1 MMKHTCLTLSLIAL
15 SISQAIAAPITS
27 TVNITNGQ
35 NVTLS
40 DNIETHNE
48 YGVAVNGANSTL
60 TSDGKS
66 ITTDGDNALGIRVM
80 NQGHAIF
87 KNGTIQTSGSGSYGI
102 SAENSGSLIE
112 LDNVKIIAEGNNS
125 YGALSATQGKINAN
139 NLSVITKNNNSNG
152 ISAINTGSSINLKN
166 TTINTQGNASHGI
179 YSAEKDANI
188 NSTALTVHTKGS
200 LSYGIDQT
208 NQSHGYFNDTTIT
221 TQGKG
226 SAAINTSSGAA
237 TTLNNIS
244 IDTYGERSD
253 AFKINSGNVHITQ
266 DSTVNIINTH
276 GTNSSAM
283 DLAGKS
289 TVNIQNSSLVG
300 SGTSN
305 HIYFIHNGSSIIN
318 SSGNTMK
325 STGAL
330 IQATGGTST
339 INMQSDYAINT
350 NGGLMN
356 ISSISAAK
364 STSVTLNAD
373 NKTLLAGNIVNDENS
388 TAILNLKN
396 QSEFSGNVQ
405 NLTHANVSGNSQLL
419 LNGNS
424 NIGTTHL
431 DKGSLIFTQN
441 SSRYPTLHTQ
451 TLSGN
456 GTILFDTTLGSD
468 HSNTAKITA
477 DNISGDYKIYVHNL
491 GGQGA
496 YTRDEG
502 INIIQANNENSA
514 RYALGAPV
522 YAGVYEYLLHRHGN
536 DIYLQNELPVKP
548 AKPNEKPTPP
558 LTPPTT
564 KPESDS
570 NADHTPS
577 YRPAVPGYLLATYL
591 DQNYGYLSVGTLHER
606 TGNTIEP
613 QQKNKDSQRMWSRAF
628 TNKTQTNNYRFDFTS
643 YTNFYQI
650 GYDLKHESD
659 VAEPVY
665 AGVTFEVGHA
675 HNKTYDEKRIDGQF
689 AGKVNVDAIGIGA
702 YYTRYLSHNDYID
715 IVGKG
720 IRYKNHYSAKAENN
734 QTQNAS
740 SLLLSM
746 EYGKDFPISK
756 YIHIEPQAQ
765 AIYQFNHANS
775 ITDSYIG
782 VSKENTQTG
791 QLRLGSAFYS
801 DSISINK
808 DINYRPYF
816 SANYIKKM
824 NNNAQLVTD
833 SDGLKQNMDSDYWQV
848 GAGLDSHLNAHT
860 QVYTKVRYQQTFS
873 DKESQYSA
881 MIGLSFTW

>member
-1 MMKHTCLTLSLIAL
+1 MINHTCLTLSLIAF

-48 YGVAVNGANSTL
+48 YGVAVNGENSTL
-60 TSDGKS
+60 TSDGIS
-66 ITTDGDNALGIRVM
+66 ITTEGDNALGIRVM

-87 KNGTIQTSGSGSYGI
+87 KNGTIQTNGSGSYGI

-112 LDNVKIIAEGNNS
+112 LDNVNIIAEGSNS
-125 YGALSATQGKINAN
+125 YGALSASQGKINAN
-139 NLSVITKNNNSNG
+139 NLSVTTKNSNSNG
-152 ISAINTGSSINLKN
+152 ISSINSGSSVALNN
-166 TTINTQGNASHGI
+166 TTVNTQGNTSHGI
-179 YSAEKDANI
+179 YSAEKQANV
-188 NSTALTVHTKGS
+188 SATALTIHTQGS

-208 NQSHGYFNDTTIT
+208 NQSHGYFNNTTIT
-221 TQGKG
+221 TEGKN
-226 SAAINTSSGAA
+226 SAAVNTASGA
-237 TTLNNIS
+237 TTILNNLFIK
-244 IDTYGERSD
+244 TYGDHSD
-253 AFKINSGNVHITQ
+253 AFKVNSGNLTITQ
-266 DSTVNIINTH
+266 NNTVNLINTY
-276 GTNSSAM
+276 GTNSSAI

-289 TVNIQNSSLVG
+289 TLNIQNSSLVG
-300 SGTSN
+300 SGSNN
-305 HIYFIHNGSSIIN
+305 HIYTIHNGASVIN
-318 SSGNTMK
+318 SSGNTLQ

-330 IQATGGTST
+330 IQAFGGNSI
-339 INMQSDYAINT
+339 INMQGDYAT
-350 NGGLMN
+350 NATGGLMD
-356 ISSISAAK
+356 IRSASATK
-364 STSVTLNAD
+364 PTSVTLNAD
-373 NKTLLAGNIVNDENS
+373 NQTLLAGNIVNDEHS
-388 TAILNLKN
+388 TAILNLSN

-405 NLTHANVSGNSQLL
+405 NLTQTNVSENSQLL

-456 GTILFDTTLGSD
+456 GSILFDTTLGSD
-468 HSNTAKITA
+468 HSNTTKITA
-477 DNISGDYKIYVHNL
+477 DNISGNYKVYVHNL

-502 INIIQANNENSA
+502 INIIQANHENTAS
-514 RYALGAPV
+514 YALGAPV

-548 AKPNEKPTPP
+548 TVPDVKPTPNPSKPP

-564 KPESDS
+564 QPDGNSDT
-570 NADHTPS
+570 DHTPS

-606 TGNTIEP
+606 TGNALEP
-613 QQKNKDSQRMWSRAF
+613 QQQNKDSQRMWSRAF
-628 TNKTQTNNYRFDFTS
+628 TNKTQTNHYRFDFTS

-665 AGVTFEVGHA
+665 AGITFEVGHA

-702 YYTRYLSHNDYID
+702 YYTRYLNHNDYID

-746 EYGKDFPISK
+746 EYGKDFTIKK
-756 YIHIEPQAQ
+756 YFHIEPQIQ

-791 QLRLGSAFYS
+791 QVRLGSAFYS
-801 DSISINK
+801 N
-808 DINYRPYF
+808 
-816 SANYIKKM
+816 
-824 NNNAQLVTD
+824 
-833 SDGLKQNMDSDYWQV
+833 
-848 GAGLDSHLNAHT
+848 
-860 QVYTKVRYQQTFS
+860 
-873 DKESQYSA
+873 
-881 MIGLSFTW
+881 